1 MGSESGPLTKFT
13 LFPQLPIE
21 LRYKIWDATMEGRIV
36 EVVYNEDDDF
46 YYTEAVMP
54 TALSLCQESRCQ
66 ALLHYDLL
74 ILKDIYE
81 PHKKKNALHFKAYFN
96 YKVDTLYLS
105 LAHLEG
111 EKEMRGSEP
120 LPFQGA
126 NVYYFLTALTGLPN
140 VATNLRYIAFE
151 ADSCIPDWLAIGLTA
166 LSGLEQVSLV
176 YGDQCCGNDLSG
188 HRTAMTF
195 LDVGPRNGHCSH
207 LHKRT
212 DELWQVMEDGIVTEL
227 EKMNKYSDHLDD
239 SPLIDERDRTKLTVV
254 PKMLVREW

>member
-1 MGSESGPLTKFT
+1 MASESGPLTKFT

-46 YYTEAVMP
+46 YYTEAAKPV
-54 TALSLCQESRCQ
+54 ALSLCQGSRHQ
-66 ALLHYDLL
+66 ALLNYDLL

-81 PHKKKNALHFKAYFN
+81 PHEEKNALHFKPYFN

-120 LPFQGA
+120 FPFQGA

-140 VATNLRYIAFE
+140 MATNLRYISFE

-176 YGDQCCGNDLSG
+176 YGDPCCGNDLYAPLDSSRVMVSG
-188 HRTAMTF
+188 QSRRIRIHRTRRCE
-195 LDVGPRNGHCSH
+195 DVTHHLPRRDVSRDG
-207 LHKRT
+207 KRSCVPRCYS
-212 DELWQVMEDGIVTEL
+212 ELLGT
-227 EKMNKYSDHLDD
+227 
-239 SPLIDERDRTKLTVV
+239 PV
-254 PKMLVREW
+254 PSSRVGS